1 MAKFFGL
8 FRNKRHGENV
18 DPQALIEQAT
28 EINEKLEREG
38 PRLTALATY
47 LERRRLQNGF
57 GADFEY
63 TLRPR
68 EAP

>member
-1 MAKFFGL
+1 MIKKFL
-8 FRNKRHGENV
+8 SRRTPRV
-18 DPQALIEQAT
+18 DPDELDRQSQ

-38 PRLTALATY
+38 PRMAAVATF

-57 GADFEY
+57 GTDFEY

-68 EAP
+68 RTS

>member
-1 MAKFFGL
+1 MVKFFG
-8 FRNKRHGENV
+8 RHRDSGEKV
-18 DPQALIEQAT
+18 DPQELVKQAT

-57 GADFEY
+57 GTDFEY
-63 TLRPR
+63 TLHPK
-68 EAP
+68 EAS

>member
-1 MAKFFGL
+1 MMVKFFGCH
-8 FRNKRHGENV
+8 RDSGEKV
-18 DPQALIEQAT
+18 DPQELVKQAT

-57 GADFEY
+57 GTDFEY